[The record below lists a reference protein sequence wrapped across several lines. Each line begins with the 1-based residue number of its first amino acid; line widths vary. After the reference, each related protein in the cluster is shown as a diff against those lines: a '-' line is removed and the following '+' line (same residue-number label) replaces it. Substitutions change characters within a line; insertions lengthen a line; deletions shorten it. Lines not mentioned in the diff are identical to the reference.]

1 MMRRLVVGFLL
12 LLTGQGPVA
21 EPTPGDVP
29 TIVVKPYNDERI
41 EKFERR
47 GFDDLNRFRD
57 ISSARLWLEVAA
69 NHDSMRAARALSD
82 TYNPVWLIEQH
93 VIGWEGLSDPEQA
106 FIWAKRAYELGDRA
120 KGNLFAEAP
129 KQ

>member
-1 MMRRLVVGFLL
+1 MRCPAVGFLV
-12 LLTGQGPVA
+12 LLTAQAAVA
-21 EPTPGDVP
+21 EPMPGSAP
-29 TIVVKPYNDERI
+29 TIVITPDNDERI

-47 GFDDLNRFRD
+47 GFDNLQKFRD
-57 ISSARLWLEVAA
+57 IAAARLWLEVAA

-93 VIGWEGLSDPEQA
+93 VIGWEGLSDPERA

-120 KGNLFAEAP
+120 KGNLFADAP

>member
-1 MMRRLVVGFLL
+1 MMRRLAIGFLL

-21 EPTPGDVP
+21 EPTPGGVP
-29 TIVVKPYNDERI
+29 TIVITPDNDERI
-41 EKFERR
+41 EKFKRR
-47 GFDDLNRFRD
+47 GFNDLQKFRD
-57 ISSARLWLEVAA
+57 ISAARLWLEVAA

-82 TYNPVWLIEQH
+82 TYNPIWLIEQH
-93 VIGWEGLSDPEQA
+93 VIGWEGLSNPELA
-106 FIWAKRAYELGDRA
+106 FIWARRAYELGDRT